1 MKDKILVISVNN
13 LAKGGVASVVTTF
26 MQSEYLNSNFDIHY
40 FHSHD
45 PKNFITK
52 WISWIISVIY
62 FPFLLLSGKFRV
74 AHIHGSLKGSLFR
87 KSFFLLWLKLF
98 KVPTIYQCHAAQV
111 EKYFNSK
118 SEFQLKVIRVIFSL
132 FTLRLCLGKKSVG
145 LFEDKTNSKWDVLFN
160 PVPDI
165 TVLREKQD
173 TCNFTFMGELTKR
186 KGIDDLLEAFSQCN
200 NEHARLLVAGNGDI
214 DTFKE
219 RCRTLGI
226 ENKVDFLGWIN
237 NSEKLQLLAKTDV
250 VVLPSYAEGLPMSIL
265 EAMSVGLPVIT
276 TPVGAV
282 EDAITARTHGLLIE
296 PGNIN
301 DLCSALN
308 ELISDNEKREYLG
321 NNAKSKFKQYFEV
334 DVVAK
339 KLAEY
344 YTELIPES

>member
-1 MKDKILVISVNN
+1 MKEKILVISVSNH
-13 LAKGGVASVVTTF
+13 AKGGVASVVTTF
-26 MQSEYLNSNFDIHY
+26 MQSEYLNSKFDIHY

-45 PKNFITK
+45 PKSFTSK
-52 WISWIISVIY
+52 WITWFISLIC
-62 FPFLLLSGKFRV
+62 FPFLLLSRKFRV

-87 KSFFLLWLKLF
+87 KSCFLFWLKLF
-98 KVPTIYQCHAAQV
+98 RIPTIYQCHAAQV
-111 EKYFNSK
+111 EGYFNSK
-118 SEFQLKVIRVIFSL
+118 NDMQLKIIRFIFSL

-145 LFEDKTNSKWDVLFN
+145 LFEDKTSSKWDVLFN

-186 KGIDDLLEAFSQCN
+186 KGIEDLLEAFSQCN

-214 DTFKE
+214 DTLKAH
-219 RCRTLGI
+219 CRALGI

-237 NSEKLQLLAKTDV
+237 NSEKLHLLAKTDV

-282 EDAITARTHGLLIE
+282 EDAITDHEHGLLIK

-301 DLCSALN
+301 DLCLALN
-308 ELISDNEKREYLG
+308 ELVSDDEKREYLG
-321 NNAKSKFKQYFEV
+321 NNAKLKFQQCFEV

-339 KLAEY
+339 ELAGY
-344 YTELIPES
+344 YTKLVPES